1 MGCRHFLVAVAAA
14 LVACSQPVVVNPP
27 TPSPTSSA
35 PAQPRRATPGG
46 TASAVLH
53 DLVGVRVGTVSF
65 MDTYSGLLVVGDIAG
80 LGLGAHAIHLHAVGR
95 CVSPF
100 TSAGAHFN
108 PLGKKHGFKN
118 ADGPHLGDMPNID
131 TPAAGRLHFEF
142 LVPGVTLRGENA
154 LLDGDGASIVI
165 HSSRD
170 DYATDPAGNSGS
182 RIACGVITTR

>member
-1 MGCRHFLVAVAAA
+1 MGRRRFVAAVVVA
-14 LVACSQPVVVNPP
+14 LAGCSQPVIVNPP
-27 TPSPTSSA
+27 TPSPTSPA
-35 PAQPRRATPGG
+35 PAVPRRPTPGG

-53 DLVGVRVGTVSF
+53 DLAGVRVGTVSF
-65 MDTYSGLLVVGDIAG
+65 TDTYSGLLVAGDIAG
-80 LGLGAHAIHLHAVGR
+80 LGLGAHAVHLHAVGR

-100 TSAGAHFN
+100 RGAGAHFN
-108 PLGKKHGFKN
+108 PLAKKHGFKN

-154 LLDGDGASIVI
+154 LLDADGASIVI

-170 DYATDPAGNSGS
+170 DYSTDPGGASGS
-182 RIACGVITTR
+182 PIACGVITTR